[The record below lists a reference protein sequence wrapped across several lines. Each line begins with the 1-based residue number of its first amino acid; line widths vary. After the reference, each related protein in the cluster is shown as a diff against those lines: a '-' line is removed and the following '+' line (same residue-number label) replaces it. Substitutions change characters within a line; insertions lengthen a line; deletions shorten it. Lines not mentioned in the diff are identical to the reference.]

1 MPRQYR
7 ALLSVHITAEDDT
20 EARNLADKHAGSLQ
34 IDGGA
39 VGHMELVGELAE
51 GSMRIT
57 RVVYATPQFR
67 HQLPLDWTST

>member
-7 ALLSVHITAEDDT
+7 ALLSVHITAEDDA
-20 EARNLADKHAGSLQ
+20 EAQDIADKHAGSLVT
-34 IDGGA
+34 DGA
-39 VGHMELVGELAE
+39 VVGHMELIGELAE
-51 GSMRIT
+51 GSLRIA